1 MIQQCSMVNKKRLLT
16 IGISGSKLFSIYVF
30 VFPWESFVPERCFE
44 YVFFSYTV
52 CVTSVAVSNQGIP
65 VICRWNTG
73 GQKRRQQFT
82 VTVP

>member
-1 MIQQCSMVNKKRLLT
+1 MIQQCSVLIKKRLLT
-16 IGISGSKLFSIYVF
+16 IGISGSKLLSIYVF

-73 GQKRRQQFT
+73 GQKGRQQFT